1 MTPASLRT
9 YIGTWIA
16 LMVLLALTLGSSFVP
31 LHGFNTTVNVAIALV
46 KATLVAV
53 VFMRLRTSS
62 ALVRLAALAGVM
74 WLLILIGLSFTDLLI
89 RY

>member
-62 ALVRLAALAGVM
+62 SLVRLAALAGVM